1 MSAFFVGGYTPGHGC
16 FIDVCAVPEPGFGC
30 FVFGSCFG
38 VAMSANTTLF
48 ELVAVVA
55 GFARASCAGVIAV
68 VVVIERCAAL
78 GIEPSRMAN
87 PRFNKR
93 IYFDDSICCHCR
105 KRAFDGGVGIIAF
118 RIVSGA
124 LPANAVN
131 LEVRVTEA
139 KTDVFMGGIG

>member
-1 MSAFFVGGYTPGHGC
+1 MSAY
-16 FIDVCAVPEPGFGC
+16 
-30 FVFGSCFG
+30 S
-38 VAMSANTTLF
+38 TLV
-48 ELVAVVA
+48 ELVTVIA
-55 GFARASCAGVIAV
+55 GFARASCAGGVIVIAV
-68 VVVIERCAAL
+68 VVVIERCTAL

-124 LPANAVN
+124 LPANAVDF
-131 LEVRVTEA
+131 EVRVA
-139 KTDVFMGGIG
+139 KAKSDVFMGRIG